1 MKINNKRI
9 FSCIILLIFTLTLLG
24 AVNAADINDTIDC
37 GAVEATSSNSCADDI
52 EVVKKESV
60 KLDNS
65 IDTDKRIQTTKKSYD
80 VNNYDELYDKIEDIK
95 AKSTNNEETIN

>member
-37 GAVEATSSNSCADDI
+37 GAVKATSSNSCADDI

-95 AKSTNNEETIN
+95 ANSTNNEETIN